1 MSIHTNTHSSGSV
14 QSQEAL
20 HVSSCHELQQYEA
33 RQDLQTDSDT
43 AHNVLMAEL
52 TADTKDEEINSNG
65 LLNGRTGLL
74 VKIVPELHNKVILNY
89 VK

>member
-1 MSIHTNTHSSGSV
+1 
-14 QSQEAL
+14 
-20 HVSSCHELQQYEA
+20 
-33 RQDLQTDSDT
+33 
-43 AHNVLMAEL
+43 MAEL

-89 VK
+89 VKCLYFILVHIGLEIIFKHLEDY